1 MARVRF
7 DPSKNTQ
14 RTIPRNSFNKWWGPD
29 EVPFK
34 QLLLKSR
41 NLNSLSTEELDE
53 LMAYQEECR
62 VAKVGQGQRATA
74 AQRDADSLRKVEQL
88 LAENP
93 DMDSESIGKLFRLQ
107 YLLRSRL
114 KANSQP

>member
-7 DPSKNTQ
+7 DHSKNTQ
-14 RTIPRNSFNKWWGPD
+14 RTIPRNDFNKWWGHD

-41 NLNSLSTEELDE
+41 DLDSLSAEELSE
-53 LMAYQEECR
+53 LMAYREER
-62 VAKVGQGQRATA
+62 RAAKAGQKYIA
-74 AQRDADSLRKVEQL
+74 AAAERDAESLRQVVRL

-93 DMDSESIGKLFRLQ
+93 DMDSDSPGKLFRLQ
-107 YLLRSRL
+107 QLLRSRL
-114 KANSQP
+114 RSNN